1 MKEVVIVS
9 AARTAVGDFNGS
21 LESFKGHELGV
32 FALKGALA
40 KAGISPD
47 VIEEVIAG
55 QCNQAGSPG
64 NSARWVTLK
73 SGCPVETISTTVHQQ
88 CPSSMRAADI
98 ISQEIMLGRVEAAA
112 AVGQESMT
120 NAPYLLMNGRR
131 GYRLGDGEKIQDSLM
146 IGGLVCAFEGY
157 HMGITAENIAEKY
170 GITREMQ
177 DEYSVLSHQRAVK
190 AIKEGLF
197 KEEIVPV
204 EISTR
209 KGIKIF
215 DTDEHPNPA
224 ATMELASGMK
234 PAFKKDGTVTAF
246 NASGINDGA
255 AAMIL
260 MSGDKAESLGLKPL
274 VRVVASASGACE
286 PGIMGVGVVPAVH
299 RALKF
304 AKLTLNDIDYWELN
318 EAFAAQAIGCQKELG
333 ISIDNLN
340 ANGSG
345 IPLGHPVGMTGVRI
359 IMAAINELKRRGGRY
374 ACASM
379 CASGGPACAFIVEN
393 VV

>member
-1 MKEVVIVS
+1 MKEAVIVS
-9 AARTAVGDFNGS
+9 AARTAVGDLNGS
-21 LESFKGHELGV
+21 LESFRGHELGV
-32 FALKGALA
+32 IALKGAIE

-47 VIEEVIAG
+47 IIEEVIVG

-73 SGCPVETISTTVHQQ
+73 SGCPVTTISTTVHQQ

-98 ISQEIMLGRVEAAA
+98 LSQEIMLGRIDVAA

-120 NAPYLLMNGRR
+120 NAPYLLMNARK
-131 GYRLGDGEKIQDSLM
+131 GYRLGDGEKVQDSLM
-146 IGGLVCAFEGY
+146 IGGLVCAFENY
-157 HMGITAENIAEKY
+157 HMGVTAENIAEEY
-170 GITREMQ
+170 HITRDMQ
-177 DEYSVLSHQRAVK
+177 DEYSLLSHKRACR
-190 AIKEGLF
+190 AISDGLF
-197 KEEIVPV
+197 DDEIVPV
-204 EISTR
+204 EIKTK
-209 KGIKIF
+209 KGVKIF
-215 DTDEHPNPA
+215 DTDEHPNPNATAEMA
-224 ATMELASGMK
+224 AELK

-260 MSGDKAESLGLKPL
+260 MSSDKAKELGLKP
-274 VRVVASASGACE
+274 VAKVKASASGACE
-286 PGIMGVGVVPAVH
+286 PRIMGMGVVPAVH

-304 AKLTLNDIDYWELN
+304 AGLNLRDIDYWELN
-318 EAFAAQAIGCQKELG
+318 EAFAAQALACQKELG

-345 IPLGHPVGMTGVRI
+345 IPIGHPVGMTGVRI
-359 IMAAINELKRRGGRY
+359 VMAAISELNRRGGRY

-379 CASGGPACAFIVEN
+379 CASGGPACAFIVERIL
-393 VV
+393 